1 MRLLTKTAAAAALIA
16 GFGAFVASPAGAVSS
31 GSTTVNGV
39 VTTGPAGCLASTTC
53 NASADGGG
61 YNWRFTVPA
70 FNPALG
76 TLTSFSI
83 TLATAVTGDIT
94 LTNTAGTSATLGFA
108 ELSGTGIK
116 AFEPNPTA
124 LSPFNPISTS
134 LSTSV
139 SLLGQL
145 PIINLFDAGITS
157 LTLSAGQS
165 TCYQSDGVSPC
176 ANSLPALTGTATKTV
191 NDSLAA
197 DLTAALSSWTVSGS
211 VIGFQ
216 FSTSVSGLTVNAGTF
231 GQEQLSVVY
240 NYDLNCGIG
249 QGLSGVPCA
258 TPEPAS
264 MTLLGAGLVGL
275 GAIVRRRRKAA

>member
-16 GFGAFVASPAGAVSS
+16 GFGAFVASPAGAVTS
-31 GSTTVNGV
+31 GSTTVSGV
-39 VTTGPAGCLASTTC
+39 ITTGPVGCLASTTC
-53 NASADGGG
+53 NASADSGG
-61 YNWRFTVPA
+61 YNWVFTVPA
-70 FNPALG
+70 FNSGLG
-76 TLTSFSI
+76 TLTSLSI
-83 TLATAVTGDIT
+83 TLATQVTGDIT
-94 LTNTAGTSATLGFA
+94 LTNTGTSTATLGFA

-116 AFEPNPTA
+116 AFEPNPNA
-124 LSPFNPISTS
+124 SSPFNPISTS
-134 LSTSV
+134 LSASV
-139 SLLGQL
+139 ITLAQI
-145 PIINLFDAGITS
+145 PIVDLFTAGVTS
-157 LTLSAGQS
+157 LSLSAGQS
-165 TCYQSDGVSPC
+165 VCYQSDGISPC
-176 ANSLPALTGTATKTV
+176 SNALLALTGTATKTV
-191 NDSLAA
+191 NDSAPA

-240 NYDLNCGIG
+240 NYNLNCGIG
-249 QGLSGVPCA
+249 PGLTGIPCA